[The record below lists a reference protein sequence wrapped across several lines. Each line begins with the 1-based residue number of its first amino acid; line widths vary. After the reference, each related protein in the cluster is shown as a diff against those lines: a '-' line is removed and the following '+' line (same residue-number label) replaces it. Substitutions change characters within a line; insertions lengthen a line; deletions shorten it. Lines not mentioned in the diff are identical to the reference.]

1 MCSKM
6 LRLSWILW
14 PYRLAWVHWHVD
26 FGCFIVVFTS
36 NYTPSKSKSFHQNRI
51 KCECDTS
58 FRRKT
63 DYISCCELLRGAEL
77 WALSRLAG
85 ERDYLLVQ
93 RSFIREA
100 TGSGRQDAWPIWKPA
115 WLEIS
120 PVHKASPASIIES
133 WKIYQQSPSWH
144 YDSNDAWFI

>member
-1 MCSKM
+1 MSRKF
-6 LRLSWILW
+6 LQLSWICW
-14 PYRLAWVHWHVD
+14 PYIEISVGPLTCGFWVLYSGVTTH
-26 FGCFIVVFTS
+26 
-36 NYTPSKSKSFHQNRI
+36 PLKSKSFHQNRI

-58 FRRKT
+58 FQRKT
-63 DYISCCELLRGAEL
+63 DYISCCELLGGAEL

-93 RSFIREA
+93 RSFIGEA
-100 TGSGRQDAWPIWKPA
+100 TGSGRQDAWPIWKLA

-133 WKIYQQSPSWH
+133 WKIYQQSLSWH